1 MSKDEAIK
9 LACDFLLQEMGCVP
23 KYINAKK
30 SSYDDN
36 IWGVVFDLSHPG
48 VIVDGP
54 IVVLI
59 DSNTKEA
66 SFL

>member
-1 MSKDEAIK
+1 
-9 LACDFLLQEMGCVP
+9 MGCVP